1 MLSSLKFPD
10 NPFTAKKKK
19 DLIAVQT
26 KVQRVLLC
34 IEHGTQC
41 RITYV
46 YCPFNKP
53 RYCLNKGS
61 KGTVVY

>member
-19 DLIAVQT
+19 DLIVVQT

-34 IEHGTQC
+34 IEHGTQM
-41 RITYV
+41 
-46 YCPFNKP
+46 
-53 RYCLNKGS
+53 
-61 KGTVVY
+61 